1 MIKESES
8 SYKNQLNSLVFSLV
22 VKELESLYHFTDEKA
37 PDLKTILKICKLKSN
52 IKDTLKNSPDKIL
65 VEKSKISKS
74 AITRLIL
81 DI

>member
-1 MIKESES
+1 MIKQSES
-8 SYKNQLNSLVFSLV
+8 LYQNQLNSLVFSLI
-22 VKELESLYHFTDEKA
+22 VKELKSLYNFTDEKA

-52 IKDTLKNSPDKIL
+52 IKDTLKNSPEKIL

-81 DI
+81 EI